1 MTFMGQDYHEC
12 RQTLRY
18 LQRNLSVDLA
28 YLACAC
34 RGTSLLRTLVV
45 HDNTV
50 VGPYL
55 VPGGTLERTFQH
67 VIRSGTALRAN
78 DPAAPQHAPRR
89 DRLRVF
95 TDPRGILAMPVL
107 GALW

>member
-55 VPGGTLERTFQH
+55 VPGGTAGKNLSTCDPKRH
-67 VIRSGTALRAN
+67 RASR
-78 DPAAPQHAPRR
+78 Q
-89 DRLRVF
+89 
-95 TDPRGILAMPVL
+95 
-107 GALW
+107 